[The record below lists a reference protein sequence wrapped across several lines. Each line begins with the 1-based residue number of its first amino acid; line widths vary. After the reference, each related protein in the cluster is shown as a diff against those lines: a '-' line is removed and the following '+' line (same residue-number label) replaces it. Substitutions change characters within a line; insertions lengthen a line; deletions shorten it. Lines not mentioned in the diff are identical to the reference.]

1 MLACKNFTTEELA
14 CKGTGC
20 CGGENKCQDELVEK
34 LQQLRDE
41 VGFPI
46 SISSAYRCEVHNR
59 VIGGHPS
66 SSHMEGLAIDA
77 LCSGQR
83 ALDLVAAAI
92 PIFEGVG
99 ISQKSKS
106 HNKRFVHLDIKKTG
120 GKRMWSY

>member
-1 MLACKNFTTEELA
+1 MLACKNFTEEELA
-14 CKGTGC
+14 CKGTDC
-20 CGGENKCQDELVEK
+20 CGGENKCQDELVRK
-34 LQQLRDE
+34 LQQLRDK

-46 SISSAYRCEVHNR
+46 RISSAYRCEAHNR
-59 VIGGHPS
+59 IIKGHPT
-66 SSHMEGLAIDA
+66 SSHMEGLAIAA

-83 ALDLVAAAI
+83 ALDFVAAAI

-106 HNKRFVHLDIKKTG
+106 HNKRFVHLDIKP

>member
-14 CKGTGC
+14 CKGSDC
-20 CGGENKCQDELVEK
+20 CNGGNKCVDELVEK

-46 SISSAYRCEVHNR
+46 QISSGYRCETHNR
-59 VIGGHPS
+59 VIGGHPT
-66 SSHMEGLAIDA
+66 SSHCDGLAIDA

-99 ISQKSKS
+99 ISQKRKS
-106 HNKRFVHLDIKKTG
+106 HNKRFVHLDIKP